1 MFEAGFARLD
11 VTPQLGTILT
21 GYFKARVSDGI
32 FDPVE
37 LNAVALQAG
46 GDTVLIITGD
56 FMSALEEDVTRYRKL
71 IAEETGLPLD
81 HIFYQT
87 LHQHTST
94 TPGACGPSDHLYQE
108 YLCRKFADVSKMALA
123 DLGEA
128 KISVGEKETAE
139 PLAFVRRYR
148 MKDGSV
154 MTNPGILN
162 PEIDHPLG
170 DADNTV
176 RLVKFTREGKKDIA
190 LVNFQ
195 NHPDM
200 IGGNKFSAD
209 WPGFVRRITEKT
221 FADTHC
227 IVLNGC
233 QGDVN
238 HINVKKHSATY
249 GTVKYS
255 PEFYEARYDYC
266 RECSRIIVDAVT
278 DIWNQ
283 TEEVSAD
290 RIFSKAEMKF
300 IPSKTEGLEKMEE
313 CKDIMA
319 RLAAGEPVFDGL
331 TMAEK
336 GDVRRIAAMDR
347 LKLMQKVPVSVVAF
361 GKIAIVGYGG
371 EPFTEYAIK
380 VREAFPELFVLTSC
394 LANGGQGYLPS
405 AVAFEEGGYEA
416 AASNFTPAVAPVLQG
431 AAIDM
436 LKEYLK

>member
-1 MFEAGFARLD
+1 MKAGFARID
-11 VTPQLGTILT
+11 VTPPLGTILT
-21 GYFKARVSDGI
+21 GYFTARVSDGVL
-32 FDPVE
+32 DPVE
-37 LNAVALQAG
+37 LNALALKSG
-46 GDTVLIITGD
+46 EDTVLIITGD
-56 FMSALEEDVTRYRKL
+56 FMYTLEEDVTRYRKL
-71 IAEETGLPLD
+71 IAEETCLPLD

-94 TPGACGPSDHLYQE
+94 TPGACGPSDPLYQE
-108 YLCRKFADVSKMALA
+108 YLCRKFCDVAKMALA

-128 KISVGEKETAE
+128 KIFVGEKETPE

-154 MTNPGILN
+154 KTNPGILN

-176 RLVKFTREGKKDIA
+176 RLVKFTREGRKDIA

-238 HINVKKHSATY
+238 HTNVKKHSVTH
-249 GTVKYS
+249 GLVRNS
-255 PEFYEARYDYC
+255 PEFYDAKYKYC
-266 RECSRIIVDAVT
+266 EDRSGIIVDTVKE
-278 DIWNQ
+278 IWDQ
-283 TEEVSAD
+283 TEEISAD
-290 RIFSKAEMKF
+290 RIYAKAEMKF
-300 IPSKTEGLEKMEE
+300 IPSRTEGLERMEE

-319 RLAAGEPVFDGL
+319 RLNAGEPVFDGL

-371 EPFTEYAIK
+371 EPFTEYAVK
-380 VREAFPELFVLTSC
+380 VREAFPELFVLTAC
-394 LANGGQGYLPS
+394 LAGGAQGYLPS
-405 AVAFEEGGYEA
+405 AAAFEEGGYEA

-436 LKEYLK
+436 LKEYLN